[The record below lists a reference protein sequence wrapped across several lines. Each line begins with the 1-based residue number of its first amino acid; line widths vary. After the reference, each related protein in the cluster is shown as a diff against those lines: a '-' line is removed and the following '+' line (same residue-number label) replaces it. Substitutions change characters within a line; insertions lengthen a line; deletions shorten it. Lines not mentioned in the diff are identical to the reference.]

1 MPPSGSCRALVSSG
15 RWSGR
20 GAQVLGE
27 HLGGC
32 PPRECLAWSTVQRRG
47 DSCELLG
54 AVAGEVGA
62 SGEILAQQ
70 PVGVLVGGA
79 LPGASWIAEVDLQTA
94 VEPQLDVLGHLDSL
108 VPGQGPPQLFGKGPD
123 RVSDRVPH

>member
-1 MPPSGSCRALVSSG
+1 MAARDAAVRQVTRVGCCR
-15 RWSGR
+15 RSGR

-32 PPRECLAWSTVQRRG
+32 PPRECLARSTVQRRR

-70 PVGVLVGGA
+70 PVGVLVGGT
-79 LPGASWIAEVDLQTA
+79 LPWASWITEVDLQTA
-94 VEPQLDVLGHLDSL
+94 VEPELDVLGHLD
-108 VPGQGPPQLFGKGPD
+108 
-123 RVSDRVPH
+123 